1 MKKNT
6 MIELIEDKIKEMKEF
21 SGVIK
26 IYKSKEM
33 IYENACGFADI
44 ANERRNN
51 ISTRFGVAS
60 GAKLLTAISIC
71 KLVEEGKLN
80 FDTLLKEYLACD
92 NFDENVTIK
101 HLLTHTS
108 GLPDYFYEDFTEI
121 STPMYLL
128 KEAKDFL
135 PFIINQKSIF
145 KAGERF
151 QYNNGAYV
159 ILAYIVEKVSGIKFI
174 DFVQKHIFDVLGM
187 DLSGYFSMDMLPN
200 NCAYGYEENNE
211 GTLKTN
217 IFSIPI
223 VGGGDGGVFVTADD
237 LNKLWD
243 GLLTYKLLKE
253 DITKELLTPQ
263 SYVDNDCYYGYGIF
277 MVMRDKE
284 VYKYFISGG
293 DPGVSFESTIYPKD
307 DIEMTIL
314 GNRKFNISEL
324 LSIIENID

>member
-1 MKKNT
+1 MLTMLKRLLVTHLFNT
-6 MIELIEDKIKEMKEF
+6 LINMSKLEVKEF

-26 IYKSKEM
+26 IYKSKEL

-44 ANERRNN
+44 VNEH
-51 ISTRFGVAS
+51 
-60 GAKLLTAISIC
+60 LT
-71 KLVEEGKLN
+71 
-80 FDTLLKEYLACD
+80 CD

-101 HLLTHTS
+101 HRLTHTS

-121 STPMYLL
+121 S
-128 KEAKDFL
+128 
-135 PFIINQKSIF
+135 
-145 KAGERF
+145 
-151 QYNNGAYV
+151 
-159 ILAYIVEKVSGIKFI
+159 
-174 DFVQKHIFDVLGM
+174 
-187 DLSGYFSMDMLPN
+187 MDMLPN
-200 NCAYGYEENNE
+200 NCAHGYEENHE

-263 SYVDNDCYYGYGIF
+263 SHVGDNCYYGYGIF
-277 MVMRDKE
+277 MITRDKE

-293 DPGVSFESTIYPKD
+293 DPGVSFESTIYLKD
-307 DIEMTIL
+307 DIEITIL